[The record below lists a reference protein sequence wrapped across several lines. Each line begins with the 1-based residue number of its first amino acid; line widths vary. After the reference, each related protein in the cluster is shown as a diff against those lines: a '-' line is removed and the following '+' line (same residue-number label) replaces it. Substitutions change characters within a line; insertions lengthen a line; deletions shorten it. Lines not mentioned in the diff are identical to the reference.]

1 MRAAAKVEPLPLLV
15 DLEVLALGD
24 RIHQLD
30 LEQLALFL
38 EEVLGLLAAP
48 ELLGEGGVAIDD
60 LAHLGFDPG
69 HVVGVE
75 RLLLV
80 EVVEVPVLDHRAD
93 GHLRAGPQRL
103 HGFRHDVRGIVT
115 DQLQRLRIG
124 AGDELDRDVLVDG
137 VGEVR
142 KPAVHHHRHGPLGQR
157 LGDALGQRLAGDP
170 TGVGPLGTIGKCQ
183 GDVAHFLLLSL
194 AANQAGKVEVHMGPI
209 HQAPSG
215 PACALAHAA
224 MSSRR
229 RAHGSAALR
238 SFPQYRRKSACT
250 CEARKSGTHRTRT
263 ADAASAPAVRS
274 GIVGQREERP
284 AVSTRD
290 FVSPLL
296 SRASLLRPHEQR
308 LALFARARSIREKIC
323 CVEWRRERC
332 VLG

>member
-1 MRAAAKVEPLPLLV
+1 MVAFLGFLDLMQVVREVGIIGPGGAVDALQFRTFRIAAPIGAGEAGELERLADLAGRGHVRAAAEVEPLPLLV

-75 RLLLV
+75 RFLLV
-80 EVVEVPVLDHRAD
+80 EVVEEPVLDHRAD

-124 AGDELDRDVLVDG
+124 AGDELDRDILVDG

-183 GDVAHFLLLSL
+183 GDVAHF
-194 AANQAGKVEVHMGPI
+194 
-209 HQAPSG
+209 AP
-215 PACALAHAA
+215 PLTRCQP
-224 MSSRR
+224 SR
-229 RAHGSAALR
+229 
-238 SFPQYRRKSACT
+238 
-250 CEARKSGTHRTRT
+250 
-263 ADAASAPAVRS
+263 
-274 GIVGQREERP
+274 
-284 AVSTRD
+284 
-290 FVSPLL
+290 
-296 SRASLLRPHEQR
+296 
-308 LALFARARSIREKIC
+308 
-323 CVEWRRERC
+323 
-332 VLG
+332 